1 MRPLP
6 DGQWWSDINPAA
18 RILAS
23 NDGAAAW
30 DSIAAAGDRPPFSV
44 HLWVAGREG
53 TVCAWEGPGGVNDM
67 AARLPAAAV
76 REFPG
81 SGHSIHNS
89 APGAFV
95 AALVAV
101 VNAATGVAGR

>member
-18 RILAS
+18 QRLARRRILAS

-67 AARLPAAAV
+67 AARLLRGNGGGGV
-76 REFPG
+76 GWIRGICCRVCCSGPG
-81 SGHSIHNS
+81 Q
-89 APGAFV
+89 
-95 AALVAV
+95 
-101 VNAATGVAGR
+101 